1 MPCTADFEE
10 ADTRFRSSREDC
22 TELKTLSMSAFSF
35 AFSSNRFLID

>member
-22 TELKTLSMSAFSF
+22 TEARILSMSSFSF
-35 AFSSNRFLID
+35 AFSSNKDLID